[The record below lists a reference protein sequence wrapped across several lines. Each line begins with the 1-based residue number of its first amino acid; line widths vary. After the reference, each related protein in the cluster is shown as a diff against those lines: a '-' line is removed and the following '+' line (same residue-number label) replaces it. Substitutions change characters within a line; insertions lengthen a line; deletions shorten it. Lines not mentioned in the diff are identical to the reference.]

1 MIIITVP
8 EAIYCGSTIKRG
20 ILLKTKKVTITHIAQ
35 AMGLSPVS
43 ISRALSNQPGISD
56 ELKAAIVRKAA
67 EMGYIKPKKHT
78 PARILV
84 LHQKPYSHDNS
95 NFSYMVQGI
104 ELALQKAETDYSI
117 EFLDKENQN
126 KLILPYRLSRGFK
139 FDGVI
144 LIGRFNLEYA
154 SFIHEQIPNLIFYT
168 GYSPA
173 YDYDSVWFSFLG
185 AGYKQC
191 KYLLDRGHRRIGF
204 IGDPSAYRNKEKKTG
219 ITSALEEHGVP
230 VDDELFL
237 GRDETLH
244 LRLSGLIADGLLPS
258 AFICDHDFTA
268 VELLRELQEQNIK
281 VPGEVSVLSSGNTE
295 VSAFSLPALT
305 TMDLNIEYS
314 CRTVVATLLKRIAE
328 PGKPAENIAILST
341 LVERDSVREL

>member
-1 MIIITVP
+1 M
-8 EAIYCGSTIKRG
+8 
-20 ILLKTKKVTITHIAQ
+20 
-35 AMGLSPVS
+35 
-43 ISRALSNQPGISD
+43 
-56 ELKAAIVRKAA
+56 
-67 EMGYIKPKKHT
+67 
-78 PARILV
+78 
-84 LHQKPYSHDNS
+84 
-95 NFSYMVQGI
+95 
-104 ELALQKAETDYSI
+104 
-117 EFLDKENQN
+117 
-126 KLILPYRLSRGFK
+126 
-139 FDGVI
+139 
-144 LIGRFNLEYA
+144 
-154 SFIHEQIPNLIFYT
+154 
-168 GYSPA
+168 
-173 YDYDSVWFSFLG
+173 
-185 AGYKQC
+185 
-191 KYLLDRGHRRIGF
+191 
-204 IGDPSAYRNKEKKTG
+204 
-219 ITSALEEHGVP
+219 P

>member
-1 MIIITVP
+1 M
-8 EAIYCGSTIKRG
+8 IKRG
-20 ILLKTKKVTITHIAQ
+20 IILKTKKVTITDIAK

-43 ISRALSNQPGISD
+43 ISRALSNQAGISD
-56 ELKAAIVRKAA
+56 ELKVSIVRKAA

-154 SFIHEQIPNLIFYT
+154 SFIHEHIPNLIFYT

-219 ITSALEEHGVP
+219 ITSALEEHGLA
-230 VDDELFL
+230 VDEELFVA
-237 GRDETLH
+237 RDEVRT
-244 LRLSGLIADGLLPS
+244 RLSGLIADGRLPS

-268 VELLRELQEQNIK
+268 VELIRELQEHGIK
-281 VPGEVSVLSSGNTE
+281 VPGEVSILSSGNTE

-314 CRTVVATLLKRIAE
+314 CRTVVATLLGRIAE
-328 PGKPAENIAILST
+328 PGKPGVNIAILST

>member
-1 MIIITVP
+1 M
-8 EAIYCGSTIKRG
+8 
-20 ILLKTKKVTITHIAQ
+20 KTKKVTITHIAE

-43 ISRALSNQPGISD
+43 ISRALGNQPGISS
-56 ELKAAIVRKAA
+56 ELKEAVVKKAA

-95 NFSYMVQGI
+95 NFSFMVQGI
-104 ELALQKAETDYSI
+104 ELALQKAESDYSI
-117 EFLDKENQN
+117 EFVDKENQN

-154 SFIHEQIPNLIFYT
+154 AFIHQQIPNLIFYT

-173 YDYDSVWFSFLG
+173 YDYDSVWFSFLN

-191 KYLLDRGHRRIGF
+191 KYLLDRGHRRIAF
-204 IGDPSAYRNKEKKTG
+204 LSDPSAYRNKEKKTG
-219 ITSALEEHGVP
+219 ITSALEDYGVP

-237 GRDETLH
+237 SRGGELPAKLSALQAEGR
-244 LRLSGLIADGLLPS
+244 LPS

-268 VELLRELQEQNIK
+268 VELLRILQEQGIK
-281 VPGEVSVLSSGNTE
+281 VPGDVSVLSSGNTE

-305 TMDLNIEYS
+305 TMDLNIDYS
-314 CRTVVATLLKRIAE
+314 CRTVVATLLKRMAE